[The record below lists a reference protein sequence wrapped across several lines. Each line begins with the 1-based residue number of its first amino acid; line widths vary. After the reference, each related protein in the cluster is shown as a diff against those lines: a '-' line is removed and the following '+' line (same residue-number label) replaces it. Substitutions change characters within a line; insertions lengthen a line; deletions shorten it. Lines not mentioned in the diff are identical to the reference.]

1 MLEQTAGLYCV
12 GDVITM
18 ADCCLVPQVYN
29 AKRWILRFAT
39 IKCILPNS
47 INNLVNIDTVI
58 IFDAR
63 FNVDLEQFPIIQR
76 IMEELEKN
84 DAFIRAT
91 PQEQPDK
98 Q

>member
-1 MLEQTAGLYCV
+1 M
-12 GDVITM
+12 
-18 ADCCLVPQVYN
+18 
-29 AKRWILRFAT
+29 RFAT
-39 IKCILPNS
+39 IRYILPYL
-47 INNLVNIDTVI
+47 INILVRIDTI
-58 IFDAR
+58 IVFDAR

-76 IMEELEKN
+76 IMEELEKK

>member
-1 MLEQTAGLYCV
+1 M
-12 GDVITM
+12 
-18 ADCCLVPQVYN
+18 
-29 AKRWILRFAT
+29 
-39 IKCILPNS
+39 
-47 INNLVNIDTVI
+47 VI

>member
-29 AKRWILRFAT
+29 AKRWILKFAT
-39 IKCILPNS
+39 IRCILPNS
-47 INNLVNIDTVI
+47 INNLVNIDMVI

>member
-1 MLEQTAGLYCV
+1 MY
-12 GDVITM
+12 
-18 ADCCLVPQVYN
+18 
-29 AKRWILRFAT
+29 F
-39 IKCILPNS
+39 S
-47 INNLVNIDTVI
+47 INNLVHIDTVI

-84 DAFIRAT
+84 NAFIRAT

>member
-1 MLEQTAGLYCV
+1 MYFYVQSLAPL
-12 GDVITM
+12 INS
-18 ADCCLVPQVYN
+18 LVQ
-29 AKRWILRFAT
+29 
-39 IKCILPNS
+39 
-47 INNLVNIDTVI
+47 IDKI
-58 IFDAR
+58 IVFDAR